1 MEITT
6 RIATPQDA
14 KSLLDI
20 YAPYV
25 KNTAITFEYEVPSLQ
40 EFTDR
45 ITHTL
50 QKYPYIVAEINNKI
64 VGYAY
69 ASAFNERPAAN
80 WTTEVSIYVEQNSK
94 KMGIGKKLYK
104 TLEKI
109 LLLQN
114 IVNVTACVA
123 YPEQNDEYLN
133 TNSLNFHVHMGYTI
147 VGKFYKCGY
156 KFHRWYHIIWLEKHI
171 ASHIAKQPPFQ
182 KFDDIKPIIVHKG
195 NIIL

>member
-20 YAPYV
+20 YTPYV

-40 EFTDR
+40 EFTNR
-45 ITHTL
+45 IAHTL

-69 ASAFNERPAAN
+69 ASVFNERPAAS

-94 KMGIGKKLYK
+94 KKGIGKKLYE

-123 YPEQNDEYLN
+123 CPEQNDEYLN
-133 TNSLNFHVHMGYTI
+133 TNSLNFHIHMGYTI

-156 KFHRWYHIIWLEKHI
+156 KFHRWYHII
-171 ASHIAKQPPFQ
+171 
-182 KFDDIKPIIVHKG
+182 
-195 NIIL
+195 

>member
-20 YAPYV
+20 YTPYV

-40 EFTDR
+40 EFTNR
-45 ITHTL
+45 IAHTL

-69 ASAFNERPAAN
+69 ESVFNERPAAS

-94 KMGIGKKLYK
+94 KRA
-104 TLEKI
+104 LEK
-109 LLLQN
+109 
-114 IVNVTACVA
+114 
-123 YPEQNDEYLN
+123 
-133 TNSLNFHVHMGYTI
+133 NFM
-147 VGKFYKCGY
+147 
-156 KFHRWYHIIWLEKHI
+156 KH
-171 ASHIAKQPPFQ
+171 
-182 KFDDIKPIIVHKG
+182 
-195 NIIL
+195 